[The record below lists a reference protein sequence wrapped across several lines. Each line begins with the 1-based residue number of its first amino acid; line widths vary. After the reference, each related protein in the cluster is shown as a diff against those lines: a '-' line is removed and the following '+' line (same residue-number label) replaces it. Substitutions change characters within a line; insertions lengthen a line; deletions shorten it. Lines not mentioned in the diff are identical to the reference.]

1 MDALLW
7 FVAFIGALI
16 FLLALRVPVAVSMG
30 LIGIVGT
37 AVFVSPRAVVQIANI
52 AYSQTWSFVL
62 VIVPL
67 FVLMGEVIAIS
78 GLGAAL
84 FRAAS
89 IWLRRLPGGLAIGTI
104 AASAGFA
111 SVCGS
116 SPITAATIGS
126 MAVPEMIKHGY
137 ARSLAAGATAAG
149 GTLGILIPPSVP
161 MILYG
166 VITET
171 SIGGLFLAGILPG
184 LMMAL
189 LLSASVVLQVLLN
202 PAKAPPI
209 TSRVSFRERVS
220 ASAEALP
227 TILIALIIIVS
238 LYAGIASPSET
249 GAFGAAAAVLVA
261 VVMGRLKFGAMR
273 VALEK
278 TVRTTGMFMLLLVG
292 GLFSSFV
299 LTRLGVPQ
307 DISTFLTGVDVAP
320 WVIIVMINILLLVMG
335 MFLDPLSILVI
346 VVPIFVDTIIGLGY
360 NPIWFGIIVTIQ
372 IEIAAITP
380 PVGLNLFVLR
390 TVVPDLSLSDTA
402 RGAIVF
408 VAPMLI
414 GIILLMMF
422 PQIALWLPALAF
434 GAS

>member
-1 MDALLW
+1 MEALLW
-7 FVAFIGALI
+7 FGAFIGALV
-16 FLLALRVPVAVSMG
+16 FLLSLRIPVAVSMG
-30 LIGIVGT
+30 LIGIAGT
-37 AVFVSPRAVVQIANI
+37 AIFVSPRAVVQIANI
-52 AYSQTWSFVL
+52 AYSHTWSFVL

-84 FRAAS
+84 FRAAA

-116 SPITAATIGS
+116 SPITAATIGA
-126 MAVPEMIKHGY
+126 MAVPEMTKHGY

-184 LMMAL
+184 LMMAT
-189 LLSASVVLQVLLN
+189 LLSASVILQVVMN
-202 PAKAPPI
+202 PAKAPPL
-209 TSRVSFRERVS
+209 TGRVSFSERMS

-227 TILIALIIIVS
+227 TVLIALMIIGT
-238 LYAGIASPSET
+238 LYAGVASPSET
-249 GAFGAAAAVLVA
+249 GAFGAVAAVIVA
-261 VVMGRLKFGAMR
+261 VAMGRLKFR
-273 VALEK
+273 SLRTALEK

-307 DISTFLTGVDVAP
+307 EISSFLTGLDVAP
-320 WVIIVMINILLLVMG
+320 WVIIVMINVLLLIMG

-346 VVPIFVDTIIGLGY
+346 VVPIFLDTIVGLGY
-360 NPIWFGIIVTIQ
+360 DPIWFGVIVTIQ

-390 TVVPDLSLSDTA
+390 TVVPDLSMTDTA
-402 RGAIVF
+402 KGAIAF
-408 VAPMLI
+408 VIPMLI
-414 GIILLMMF
+414 GILLLMVF
-422 PQIALWLPALAF
+422 PEIALWLPGLRY
-434 GAS
+434 